1 MFFPVRFPNAFR
13 SARLA
18 AALVALAFVALPAS
32 SAHAQVPDLSMENA
46 VDLPK
51 MNNTDLWLAAIVGE
65 VEEGVLI
72 AKVLRPSAPVPVEE
86 GDVIRSMNDKAVSA
100 VASLKERFAL
110 LEEGERVTFVVLRE
124 GEETTLTYTHPDP
137 STLPRLE
144 LRRVD

>member
-1 MFFPVRFPNAFR
+1 
-13 SARLA
+13 
-18 AALVALAFVALPAS
+18 
-32 SAHAQVPDLSMENA
+32 MENA
-46 VDLPK
+46 VELPN

-86 GDVIRSMNDKAVSA
+86 GDVVRSMNDEAVSG
-100 VASLKERFAL
+100 VASLKKRFAL

-124 GEETTLTYTHPDP
+124 GEETTLSYTHPDP

-144 LRRVD
+144 FRVVE